1 MSRTRGSLPKSRTS
15 AVARCLK
22 VRSAALRVFVQGL
35 FGSGVNAAADVT
47 TERSRHLM
55 ERPRREHERGACPVD
70 FLTHLPARL
79 PIDIEVLERERE
91 CPVDMPV
98 ADVILPQDRPEEQ
111 TSELPPLI

>member
-55 ERPRREHERGACPVD
+55 ERPRREHEGGDCPVD
-70 FLTHLPARL
+70 FLTHMPARL
-79 PIDIEVLERERE
+79 PIDIEVLARERD
-91 CPVDMPV
+91 CPVHMHLETGGV
-98 ADVILPQDRPEEQ
+98 GKRWG
-111 TSELPPLI
+111 